1 MTTFI
6 NEPHIK
12 PNCANFSS
20 GPCAKYPDWDINDL
34 NLDSLGRSHRSS
46 LGKERLNSVIEQTRE
61 ILNIPSDYKIGI
73 VPASDTGA
81 FEMGLWSVL
90 NDSVGVDVYAWESFG
105 LGWVNDIEK
114 NLQISDVN
122 IVKSQ
127 YGDLPNLIHNENRDL
142 VFTYNGTTS
151 GVKVADTNWIKTN
164 RTGLT
169 ICDATSAIF
178 VENLDWQKLDI
189 TTWSWQKALGGE
201 GAHGIIILSPRAVAR
216 LEQENCNN
224 RPLPKIFRMT
234 KGNKLIDEIFKGAT
248 INTPSMMCVEDLLAC
263 YRWIKKI
270 GGRSILQ
277 QRSYKNL
284 KVITDWVEKNDWVE
298 FLSSNK
304 ENRSSTSMCLIL
316 KNSELA
322 KPLCKLLEQKNVAY
336 DIGSHRDAP
345 AGIRIW
351 GGPTVE
357 SRDVE
362 ILTDWISWAYHN
374 LQQK

>member
-81 FEMGLWSVL
+81 FEMSLWSVL

-105 LGWVNDIEK
+105 LGWVNDIEN

-201 GAHGIIILSPRAVAR
+201 GAHGIIILSPRAVVR

>member
-81 FEMGLWSVL
+81 FEMALWSVL

-122 IVKSQ
+122 IVKAQ
-127 YGDLPNLIHNENRDL
+127 YGDLPNIIHNENRDL